1 MRTPTSLAIGLALAA
16 CVPGAG
22 PEPTTDPTDTG
33 PTETGPTDAQPGSTT
48 MLAPEPVP
56 VHTLTFP
63 AVLADSHE
71 LLTYADL
78 DGDRASARAELAYGL
93 HPDYPDLVTL
103 LPGVGMVL
111 APECQAQQG
120 ELVWH
125 SLAEVEG
132 NAAGLEL
139 RAGALAIELREEGTV
154 SALLHGEL
162 RGQDCGLPGVTTVVP
177 LAHRI
182 VLQVDRVVG
191 FKVEQFHQQLGDCH
205 DRVVLPADATLWAPT
220 ARALDDHDTALELIN
235 APTPV
240 GITLRSPGALEA
252 GPDAWSL
259 IAEPGLVAIDVA
271 TTLPVRGLASFTVVG
286 PEALTSVDAA
296 LHLQRAANKGSI
308 SEPIEPGM
316 SYPLFFPDQRNTVE
330 LHVDAAT
337 TELGKLCADPPA
349 GWFVSTS
356 TTPDRCTAPAASD
369 DEWTGFISVARVVTT
384 GECRLAVELPGTTHR
399 WETWF
404 RTTTP

>member
-1 MRTPTSLAIGLALAA
+1 MRTATSLVIGLVLAA
-16 CVPGAG
+16 CDPGAG
-22 PEPTTDPTDTG
+22 PEPTTDPT
-33 PTETGPTDAQPGSTT
+33 GPTDPTDSRPGSTT
-48 MLAPEPVP
+48 SLAPGLDP

-63 AVLADSHE
+63 AVLAASHE

-78 DGDRASARAELAYGL
+78 DGEQASARTELAYGL

-103 LPGVGMVL
+103 LPGVGIVL

-132 NAAGLEL
+132 SAARLEL
-139 RAGALAIELREEGTV
+139 RAGALAIELREAGTV

-162 RGQDCGLPGVTTVVP
+162 RGQDCALPGVTTVVP

-182 VLQVDRVVG
+182 VLQVDRVAG
-191 FKVEQFHQQLGDCH
+191 FMVEQFHQQLGDCR
-205 DRVVLPADATLWAPT
+205 DRVVLPADAPLWAPT
-220 ARALDDHDTALELIN
+220 ARALADDDTVFEPIN

-240 GITLRSPGALEA
+240 GITLRSPGALTA
-252 GPDAWSL
+252 GPDPWSL
-259 IAEPGLVAIDVA
+259 TAEPGLVAIDVA

-296 LHLQRAANKGSI
+296 LHLRRAAGKGTL
-308 SEPIEPGM
+308 SEPIEPGT
-316 SYPLFFPDQRNTVE
+316 SYALFFPDQRNTVE

-337 TELGKLCADPPA
+337 TELGKLCENPPTA
-349 GWFVSTS
+349 WFASTS
-356 TTPDRCTAPAASD
+356 PTPAVCTAPAASD
-369 DEWTGFISVARVVTT
+369 DEPTSFIPVARVVTT

-399 WETWF
+399 WATWF
-404 RTTTP
+404 RTTP